1 LALLLLRIAFEVVL
15 QAVEGLV
22 GLVLEEVEWVL
33 GWVLQRV
40 FAL

>member
-15 QAVEGLV
+15 QADEGLV
-22 GLVLEEVEWVL
+22 DLVLEEVEWVL
-33 GWVLQRV
+33 GWVLERA